1 MVNGYKIKFEL
12 QLALTLH
19 KRKLNYNSQ
28 SSIST
33 NNIMS
38 VKLSSQK
45 NLALMQLSSRIHLTK
60 KNTAES
66 FGLGGLEQKRHRT
79 LQGEDMGIMKL
90 KFFKTKDK

>member
-1 MVNGYKIKFEL
+1 MNNSGYSVVYPVVNGYKIKFEL

-66 FGLGGLEQKRHRT
+66 FGLGGWSRKDIERYK
-79 LQGEDMGIMKL
+79 G
-90 KFFKTKDK
+90 KTWEL

>member
-1 MVNGYKIKFEL
+1 MVNVDKIKFEL

-19 KRKLNYNSQ
+19 ERKLNYNSQ

-45 NLALMQLSSRIHLTK
+45 NHALMQLCSRIHLTK
-60 KNTAES
+60 KKTAES
-66 FGLGGLEQKRHRT
+66 FGLAWGGGGGLEQKRHRT
-79 LQGEDMGIMKL
+79 LQG
-90 KFFKTKDK
+90 